1 MLGVL
6 VLLTAGLIG
15 ACTSSNKTQ
24 TPPPTPAPNSSAATP
39 APTTPHM
46 VDVRWMRRTLSAE
59 EATAYVGDAACV
71 KCHTPIGKQQ
81 AQTRHNS
88 TLRAITVKE
97 DGSYFKGS
105 QKVFDK
111 TIPATYSTLVKGGEC
126 LMHMDSPVGKGDV
139 PANWAIGSG
148 KNARTFLSRVTPADW
163 AVLRL
168 TYYTGAKQWNFT
180 PAQQPGADIP
190 TLAGKTQTEA
200 EVVNCL
206 SCHVTVMREGNG
218 EPDMQ
223 HTQPG
228 VGCERCHGP
237 GKAHVDSF
245 LPGAAKTPESK
256 MENLHTSTPAYI
268 NKLCGS
274 CHRDETNS
282 QAGDPHVEHDLAR
295 FEGVALARSA
305 CYIKSGALSCITC
318 HNPHQD
324 ADPVP
329 AHNDRI
335 CLNCHAGPG
344 KSTTVAAS
352 AQGRVCPVNP
362 RTDCTSCHM
371 PRQSIPGIPYA
382 RFTQHLIKVWDKKT
396 KTPPDTTGKRTSSEM

>member
-1 MLGVL
+1 
-6 VLLTAGLIG
+6 
-15 ACTSSNKTQ
+15 
-24 TPPPTPAPNSSAATP
+24 
-39 APTTPHM
+39 
-46 VDVRWMRRTLSAE
+46 MRRTLSEE
-59 EATAYVGDAACV
+59 EAADYVGDAACT
-71 KCHTPIGKQQ
+71 KCHTQIGAQQ
-81 AQTRHNS
+81 EKTRHAA
-88 TLRAITVKE
+88 TLRAVTPQT
-97 DGSYFKGS
+97 DGYFHS
-105 QKVFDK
+105 DQKLTDK
-111 TIPATYSTLVKGGEC
+111 TIPVTYTTLVKGGEC
-126 LMHMDSPVGKGDV
+126 LLRMDNPQAKGEV

-148 KNARTFLSRVTPADW
+148 KNARTFLSRATPGDW

-168 TYYTGAKQWNFT
+168 TYYTGAKKWDFT

-190 TLAGKTQTEA
+190 TLAGKPQTEA

-206 SCHVTVMREGNG
+206 SCHVTVMRTGIG

-223 HTQPG
+223 HTQVG

-245 LPGAAKTPESK
+245 KPGAVKAAEPT
-256 MENLHTSTPAYI
+256 MEKLHTATPAYI
-268 NKLCGS
+268 NKLCGT

-324 ADPVP
+324 ADPNP

-344 KSTTVAAS
+344 KSTATAS
-352 AQGRVCPVNP
+352 AQGKVCPVNP
-362 RTDCTSCHM
+362 RSDCTRCHM
-371 PRQSIPGIPYA
+371 PRQAIGGIPYA
-382 RFTQHLIKVWDKKT
+382 RFTQHLIKVWDKNQ
-396 KTPPDTTGKRTSSEM
+396 KTPPEAGGKRTSSEM